1 MTGCRAACPFP
12 SPRPQRSNC
21 RGKKYLT
28 LTKLVELKLASG
40 MSAPDRPRDL
50 DDVIQL
56 IRKNR
61 LGEHFADALHPY
73 VQDKYREMWRYAQ
86 RPSDLPE

>member
-1 MTGCRAACPFP
+1 
-12 SPRPQRSNC
+12 
-21 RGKKYLT
+21 
-28 LTKLVELKLASG
+28 